1 MSAAVIERP
10 DYGVV
15 MDGGAT
21 IGECPIWV
29 AEEGALYW
37 VDIKAPALYRYDGA
51 AGRQQAWSLPSH
63 IGAFA
68 LLQGAPAAIVALR
81 NGLFRLDLVSGD
93 VDRLMALPFD
103 PALFR
108 CNEGIVDATGRFW
121 FGLMFDPIVAGDPP
135 KQKGWLNSFS
145 RAEGLRQHREIAE
158 IHNGMAF
165 SRDGRDLFI
174 SHSEDGSIR
183 RHRFDPGNG
192 RVGMYEIFAT
202 IPQDVGVPD
211 GAAMDA
217 EGCYWAAVY
226 GGGRLRR
233 FTPHGDV
240 DRDILLP
247 VSQPTMCCFAGPDL
261 DMLYVTSASEGLSAA
276 QRAAEPLA
284 GALLRLDP
292 GVKGHPKPVYCR

>member
-1 MSAAVIERP
+1 MSAILERP
-10 DYGVV
+10 DFDVAV
-15 MDGGAT
+15 DGGA
-21 IGECPIWV
+21 ILGECPTWV
-29 AEEGALYW
+29 PEEGALYW
-37 VDIKAPALYRYDGA
+37 VDIKAPALYRYDEA
-51 AGRQQAWSLPSH
+51 AGRQQAWDLPSH

-68 LLQGAPAAIVALR
+68 LLETTPAAIVALR
-81 NGLFRLDLVSGD
+81 DGLFRLDLASGD

-121 FGLMFDPIVAGDPP
+121 FGVMFDPIVAGDPP

-145 RAEGLRQHREIAE
+145 RAEGLRRHDDMAE
-158 IHNGMAF
+158 VHNGMAF
-165 SRDGRDLFI
+165 TPDGRALLL

-192 RVGMYEIFAT
+192 ALGGSEPFAT
-202 IPQDVGVPD
+202 VPDDLGVPD

-217 EGCYWAAVY
+217 DGCYWAAIY

-233 FTPHGDV
+233 FTPHGDI

-247 VSQPTMCCFAGPDL
+247 VSQPTMCCFAGAGL
-261 DMLYVTSASEGLSAA
+261 DTLYVTSASEGLTNA

-292 GVKGHPKPVYCR
+292 GVRGHPKSVYCR